1 MTDWKTRARRMQ
13 GAFDRGADTV
23 TVEEAEATL
32 KELFH
37 GACVEKGFDCKEID
51 ELKAKLAAA
60 ENALLNGAGPWLTE
74 TIAGQK
80 ARIAALETDLAMA
93 RAENKRLFASR
104 LTVDGVYTGIPP
116 EQMAARIAELEA
128 ELKTASKGCFAGP
141 DGGDCPWLNDQKAKR
156 RAPPHDK
163 AHCPAVVR
171 KGEYDRDTCYID
183 HDKPRRRPNAR

>member
-1 MTDWKTRARRMQ
+1 MTDWKTLKMRAASDEAYLQ
-13 GAFDRGADTV
+13 DTV
-23 TVEEAEATL
+23 TVEDAEAELDKLRLLVSDL
-32 KELFH
+32 KRKLAE
-37 GACVEKGFDCKEID
+37 AE
-51 ELKAKLAAA
+51 AKLAAA
-60 ENALLNGAGPWLTE
+60 EKAILATAPE
-74 TIAGQK
+74 DAIIIGQQA
-80 ARIAALETDLAMA
+80 ARIASLEADLAMA

-116 EQMAARIAELEA
+116 EQMVARIAELEA
-128 ELKTASKGCFAGP
+128 ELKTAGRQCFAGP